1 MTTTKTFDR
10 QPTKFDYAS
19 PTQFRFTIVKLP
31 KVEYFATAV
40 NIPSITLGTAS
51 QATPLKDI
59 PMPGDKLEY
68 ANLNINFLV

>member
-1 MTTTKTFDR
+1 MTTTRIFDR

-40 NIPSITLGTAS
+40 NIPSITLGTAT
-51 QATPLKDI
+51 QTTP
-59 PMPGDKLEY
+59 
-68 ANLNINFLV
+68 